1 VLVDLSLV
9 VVQSRVCNRAHRA
22 RLLLCEVR
30 VGRRQVSAHGADN
43 RASGIGDGVLAVGI
57 LESRASAGV
66 LDGPRDGGVVVDDG
80 VVVVRDFGVG
90 DGAAGFG
97 VVGVVVRVVGGEDR
111 GGGSHDGADLL
122 GGGHFNGCGEVYGYM
137 VESGERKG

>member
-1 VLVDLSLV
+1 MEFLPLAFL
-9 VVQSRVCNRAHRA
+9 RAGQA
-22 RLLLCEVR
+22 LASWMGPEM
-30 VGRRQVSAHGADN
+30 VG
-43 RASGIGDGVLAVGI
+43 
-57 LESRASAGV
+57 
-66 LDGPRDGGVVVDDG
+66 
-80 VVVVRDFGVG
+80 DFGVG